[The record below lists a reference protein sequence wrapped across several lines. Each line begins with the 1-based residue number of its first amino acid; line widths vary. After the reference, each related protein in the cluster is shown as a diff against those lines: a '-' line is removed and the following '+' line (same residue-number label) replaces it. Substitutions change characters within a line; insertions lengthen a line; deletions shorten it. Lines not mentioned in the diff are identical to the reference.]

1 MPSIAPNAS
10 PGTLSRMCGS
20 CVTNAEAVLV
30 SAVCAGNV
38 AMSLV
43 QRAADVVQGRTG
55 AERQVGAYEA
65 NAGFLRSL
73 GHDPA
78 RVLGPP
84 PVPPPARS
92 PALASP
98 AGALLTT

>member
-1 MPSIAPNAS
+1 
-10 PGTLSRMCGS
+10 MCGS

-43 QRAADVVQGRTG
+43 RRATDVVQGRTA
-55 AERQVGAYEA
+55 AERRVGAYAA

-78 RVLGPP
+78 QVLGPP
-84 PVPPPARS
+84 PMPPPARS
-92 PALASP
+92 RAVASP
-98 AGALLTT
+98 AGALLAT